1 MIHNGSINVNF
12 HVVLIDFKLRGFYKG
27 MLSPLSGAAFVNA
40 ILFGA
45 YSQTKNQLQRRQQ
58 DPTKLLPLSSIMIAG
73 GVAGIAN
80 SIACGPVEL
89 VKTQLQ
95 VQSNSTTTSGSSYK

>member
-1 MIHNGSINVNF
+1 
-12 HVVLIDFKLRGFYKG
+12 
-27 MLSPLSGAAFVNA
+27 MLSPLTGAAFVNA

-45 YSQTKNQLQRRQQ
+45 YSQTRGYLQKRQGNSE
-58 DPTKLLPLSSIMIAG
+58 PLPISNIMFSG
-73 GVAGIAN
+73 GIAGIAN

-95 VQSNSTTTSGSSYK
+95 IQSLKTTPEGIKYQ